1 VVVSMETVKVIK
13 QLGLV
18 PRRTIRMIAWMDE
31 EISGSGGR
39 QYLADHTAELANQY
53 AAIETD
59 LGAGHPV
66 GINANG
72 PPELLTLLGPVANVL
87 ASQGASVV
95 QAGGGGS
102 DIGPLMRKDVP
113 GFSPIQDVRTYFH
126 YHHTAADTLDK
137 VDPQN
142 LRENCS
148 VIAVL
153 AYALASVPQ
162 DLPKFPPGHGPIPE

>member
-1 VVVSMETVKVIK
+1 
-13 QLGLV
+13 
-18 PRRTIRMIAWMDE
+18 MDE
-31 EISGSGGR
+31 ELGGSGGK
-39 QYLADHTAELANQY
+39 QYAEDHAKDLANQF

-72 PPELLTLLGPVANVL
+72 PPELQTLLRPIGTVL
-87 ASQGASVV
+87 ASQGASLI

-102 DIGPLMRKDVP
+102 DIGPLMQKGVP

-126 YHHTAADTLDK
+126 YHHTPADTLDK
-137 VDPQN
+137 VNPLW
-142 LRENCS
+142 LRENSS

-153 AYALASVPQ
+153 AYALANVPQ
-162 DLPKFPPGHGPIPE
+162 DLPKFPPGKGPNPE